1 MGGKG
6 KFNAYQKSFGK
17 GSPKGGYKGW
27 DTSSQG
33 EWVPPSR
40 TDESETLP
48 LSRVLHVPPAHVD
61 DKPNEVAVRC
71 LCSRLYKLGGSF
83 GIHCSENS
91 LQQKR
96 SDF

>member
-61 DKPNEVAVRC
+61 DKPNEALQDEVRPFFRGHH
-71 LCSRLYKLGGSF
+71 LCAAG
-83 GIHCSENS
+83 
-91 LQQKR
+91 
-96 SDF
+96 DVW